1 MQCLQAQQMLDEYLD
16 GDLPALQKEKLA
28 QHFLACKSCNQH
40 WLLAQRL
47 QHQLQS
53 MPYPP
58 PHADFA
64 ERVIHAVTAPAQAQR
79 QRRGFALGFASA
91 IAATL
96 VVWLVVA
103 SQHTEQTAA
112 GNSVINIE
120 LAAAETKKIDL
131 VFNSPLG
138 IESATLRLELS
149 DNIELAGYPAKRQ
162 LEWQTSLLK
171 GTNRLTLPLIARD
184 NKGGQIMASIASGGK
199 KKIFYLKVAP
209 KGSPSVKA
217 LVVSPLLT

>member
-1 MQCLQAQQMLDEYLD
+1 MQCLQARQMLDEYLD

-28 QHFLACKSCNQH
+28 QHFFACKSCNQQ
-40 WLLAQRL
+40 WLFAQSL
-47 QHQLQS
+47 QRQLQS

-58 PHADFA
+58 PYAGFA
-64 ERVIHAVTAPAQAQR
+64 ERVINAVTAPAQARR
-79 QRRGFALGFASA
+79 QRYGFAVGFASA

-103 SQHTEQTAA
+103 SQYTAQTPA
-112 GNSVINIE
+112 GDGVINIE
-120 LAAAETKKIDL
+120 LAAEETKKIDL

-162 LEWQTSLLK
+162 LEWQTSLHK
-171 GTNRLTLPLIARD
+171 GTNRLTLPLIARG

-199 KKIFYLKVAP
+199 KKIFYLKVVP
-209 KGSPSVKA
+209 KGSPSAKT